1 MPLSKPSKSRLPKVS
16 AADKAKAAKVRAT
29 LPPKNV
35 SDSDVTDMAKSLA
48 AFSAEVAK
56 ARHF

>member
-1 MPLSKPSKSRLPKVS
+1 MTTKPVKVRLPKTT
-16 AADKAKAAKVRAT
+16 AAAKAAAAKVRAT

-35 SDSDVTDMAKSLA
+35 SDSDVTDMAKSMA
-48 AFSAEVAK
+48 AFSAEIDK

>member
-1 MPLSKPSKSRLPKVS
+1 MATKTSPSRTPKVS
-16 AADKAKAAKVRAT
+16 AADKAKAAKIRAT

-35 SDSDVTDMAKSLA
+35 TDGDVTDLAKSLA
-48 AFSAEVAK
+48 AFNAEVSR